1 MRAMHMESVEK
12 IRRDH
17 DHMLEMIERIKS
29 ECTQTTRTGSC
40 NDCQPTVR
48 HVCHAS
54 IDQLIR
60 SFVEF
65 TLRHNLVE
73 AAYMADTVPAAHRIA
88 HNRAHL
94 DLACQLKAI
103 RVIFSEDGNCVLAIE
118 GIDQALQSLLAHFE
132 EFDRPLE
139 AYLLDAA

>member
-1 MRAMHMESVEK
+1 MQSMQMESVEK

-17 DHMLEMIERIKS
+17 DHMLELIERIKA
-29 ECTQTTRTGSC
+29 ECTRTTRTGNC

-60 SFVEF
+60 SFVEL

-73 AAYMADTVPAAHRIA
+73 STFMADVVPSEHRIA
-88 HNRAHL
+88 HNRSHL
-94 DLACQLKAI
+94 EIARQLKAI

-118 GIDQALQSLLAHFE
+118 GIDQALQSLLAHFD

-139 AYLLDAA
+139 AYLLAAA